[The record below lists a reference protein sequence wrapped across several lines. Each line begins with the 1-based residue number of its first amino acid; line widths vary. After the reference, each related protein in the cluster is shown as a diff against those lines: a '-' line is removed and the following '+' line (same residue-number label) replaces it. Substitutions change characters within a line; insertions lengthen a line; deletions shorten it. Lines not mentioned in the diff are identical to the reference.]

1 MAESVEHTFL
11 SETALDIMEE
21 SANAQLF
28 NCKESGRK
36 RFDFACDLTRDWTR
50 AVSGQTLW
58 KHDRDGIDK
67 DIRTLLTD
75 DEASAAVYVARDAVA
90 TRGRVDEIIRDYRN
104 SPLRPSL
111 AKLRIFWIP
120 ADFDADNERA
130 REVVRDGL
138 RQDIY
143 HDLLIRVA
151 LGGITSQDVRNF
163 AISGRLG
170 YPVWILNQISKDG
183 YLDNYTSASKRYR
196 IGVPSL
202 KEEILR
208 LELTGMVS
216 REGSTHGLI
225 QATEKGHA
233 MLDISARLHG
243 YLSGSAEEGEE
254 FLYICKLL
262 GIDFSTLTDG
272 DQKADFAFYEANR
285 ENVPL
290 GHRADNTALM
300 LACLFYSSQHD
311 EIEWSP
317 QRFVLPRSEGPAS

>member
-1 MAESVEHTFL
+1 
-11 SETALDIMEE
+11 
-21 SANAQLF
+21 
-28 NCKESGRK
+28 
-36 RFDFACDLTRDWTR
+36 
-50 AVSGQTLW
+50 
-58 KHDRDGIDK
+58 
-67 DIRTLLTD
+67 
-75 DEASAAVYVARDAVA
+75 
-90 TRGRVDEIIRDYRN
+90 VDEIIRDYRN

-120 ADFDADNERA
+120 ADFDADDEQA
-130 REVVRDGL
+130 REVVRAGL
-138 RQDIY
+138 RHDIY
-143 HDLLIRVA
+143 QDLLLRVA

-163 AISGRLG
+163 AISGRMG

-196 IGVPSL
+196 IGIPSL
-202 KEEILR
+202 KEEILG

-216 REGSTHGLI
+216 REGNVHGLI

-243 YLSGSAEEGEE
+243 YLSGKTEEGEE

-262 GIDFSTLTDG
+262 GIDFSTLTNG

-285 ENVPL
+285 DNFPF

-300 LACLFYSSQHD
+300 LACLFYSSQHGA
-311 EIEWSP
+311 IEWSP
-317 QRFVLPRSEGPAS
+317 QRFMLPPSEF